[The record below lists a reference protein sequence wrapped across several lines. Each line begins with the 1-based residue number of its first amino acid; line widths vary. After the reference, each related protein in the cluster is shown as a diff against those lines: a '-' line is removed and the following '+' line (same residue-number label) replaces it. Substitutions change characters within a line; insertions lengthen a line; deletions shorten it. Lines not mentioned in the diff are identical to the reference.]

1 MFKFSYNSK
10 ILIVVYEWVTRFEAK
25 PYIYKQKKTSCL
37 CPNSGYA
44 GLQGQRPLFVRL
56 EYDL

>member
-1 MFKFSYNSK
+1 MNGR
-10 ILIVVYEWVTRFEAK
+10 VTRFEAK
-25 PYIYKQKKTSCL
+25 SQIYKQKKTSCL

-44 GLQGQRPLFVRL
+44 GLQGQRPLFVQL